1 LLTQLEEIL
10 AIIQLRFRYLLA
22 QWVCCVEEGWLMEFL
37 WIKLDMSLLLLMS
50 AFKKVKSK
58 CWKYEVVLEVQGLSL
73 KFPLSEL
80 KPKWYFFQ

>member
-1 LLTQLEEIL
+1 
-10 AIIQLRFRYLLA
+10 
-22 QWVCCVEEGWLMEFL
+22 
-37 WIKLDMSLLLLMS
+37 MS